1 LAPADGIKVTGARP
15 EISGRPVGSLLYTL
29 LQNAVRAVLAALV
42 LCRIVAAS
50 FSTADGAIPGTA
62 AVFARNVL
70 NIREEFD

>member
-1 LAPADGIKVTGARP
+1 LAPADGIKVADARP

-42 LCRIVAAS
+42 LCGIIVAS
-50 FSTADGAIPGTA
+50 FSTADGEIPGTA

-70 NIREEFD
+70 SIREEFD